1 MSGHQKLIKEQLLHM
16 LFGTLIFI
24 VLGCI
29 AVGLDLAARWILGLG
44 VSSFTH
50 KAIEYT
56 AHGLLVV
63 DLVLFLVYIL
73 KSSFDLVKEMLE

>member
-1 MSGHQKLIKEQLLHM
+1 MSNHHKLLKEQLLHM

-24 VLGCI
+24 VLGAI
-29 AVGLDLAARWILGLG
+29 AVALDLAARGIVSLG

-50 KAIEYT
+50 HAIEYT
-56 AHGLLVV
+56 AHALLVV

-73 KSSFDLVKEMLE
+73 KSSVDLVKEMLQ